1 MGRLWCQRLAN
12 LALRADGRNWNA
24 LQYAS
29 LELRQEPDL
38 CLEAVQQ
45 RLGGVGTLGLGIFVE
60 MACRTR
66 GKLRSRMRMV
76 YAC

>member
-1 MGRLWCQRLAN
+1 VSTLGQQ

-45 RLGGVGTLGLGIFVE
+45 RLGWDWGLVGTGDFRRNG
-60 MACRTR
+60 M
-66 GKLRSRMRMV
+66 
-76 YAC
+76 